1 MMDKKRLKEFRA
13 RRKARRKEFHDKYI
27 ERLMHHYGKD
37 IINSENFQ
45 QSDENIQHGD
55 VSVKEHSLSV
65 TRSSIRLA
73 KFLKIRFSHRD
84 LIRGALLH
92 DYFLY
97 DWHIPDP
104 TGERKLHGFAH
115 PYVALRNAEKEYELS
130 DRQRNIIS
138 RHMWPLT
145 LKPPTCREAWV
156 VTMADKYVS
165 LKETLR
171 GKRKKGS
178 KPRKHGGNS

>member
-1 MMDKKRLKEFRA
+1 MDKKRLKELRA
-13 RRKARRKEFHDKYI
+13 RRKQRRRELHDRYV

-37 IINSENFQ
+37 IIASDNFQ
-45 QSDENIQHGD
+45 LSDENIQHGD

-73 KFLKIRFSHRD
+73 KFLKIRVSHRD

-97 DWHIPDP
+97 DWHIADP
-104 TGERKLHGFAH
+104 TGQRKLHGFAH
-115 PYVALRNAEKEYELS
+115 PGVALSNAEKEYELS
-130 DRQRNIIS
+130 DKQRNIIS

-145 LKPPTCREAWV
+145 LKPPTCREAWL

-171 GKRKKGS
+171 GKRKK
-178 KPRKHGGNS
+178 RKQKSRG